1 MAIDFN
7 QKERVAVDCCRCR
20 DAQLARRFVVAVHVC
35 RRVDAEVRASAWA
48 AGDFRDTL
56 DNDDQRHQEG
66 KMVSEPISPE
76 RFAVL
81 VERAGLKLTPEQFE
95 ELRQAYPLVE
105 RMART
110 VRRPRDRAAEPAHIF
125 VHPRV

>member
-1 MAIDFN
+1 
-7 QKERVAVDCCRCR
+7 
-20 DAQLARRFVVAVHVC
+20 
-35 RRVDAEVRASAWA
+35 
-48 AGDFRDTL
+48 
-56 DNDDQRHQEG
+56 
-66 KMVSEPISPE
+66 MVSEPISPE

-125 VHPRV
+125 VQPRI